1 MIYSSWDGDLDSLKL
16 VLLGHFLPFY
26 PPKNQ
31 KIKIFKKWKSFKDTI
46 LQLQSYDVW
55 FLRCRVKQTEFFVV
69 VDHFLPFYP
78 PNNLKI
84 KILKKQKILSGDI
97 IILYMHHKWESYIWF
112 LRYGAQQT
120 KFFVILD
127 HFLPFSSTNNPKNKK
142 LEKIEKKNREG
153 IIILHKCTK
162 NHDHKL
168 HCSCDWWMTDVILI
182 FH

>member
-16 VLLGHFLPFY
+16 VILGHFFHFY
-26 PPKNQ
+26 SPKNQ

-78 PNNLKI
+78 PNNLN
-84 KILKKQKILSGDI
+84 I
-97 IILYMHHKWESYIWF
+97 IILYMYHKWQSYIWF

-142 LEKIEKKNREG
+142 LEKIEKKIVKVSLFYTSVPKIMMINY
-153 IIILHKCTK
+153 TVPA
-162 NHDHKL
+162 
-168 HCSCDWWMTDVILI
+168 TDAWQM
-182 FH
+182 

>member
-16 VLLGHFLPFY
+16 VILGHFLPFY
-26 PPKNQ
+26 SPKNQ

-84 KILKKQKILSGDI
+84 KILKKQKKLSGDI
-97 IILYMHHKWESYIWF
+97 IILYMYHKWQSYIWF

-142 LEKIEKKNREG
+142 LEKIAKKIVKVSLFYTSVPKIMMINY
-153 IIILHKCTK
+153 TVPA
-162 NHDHKL
+162 
-168 HCSCDWWMTDVILI
+168 TDAWQM
-182 FH
+182 

>member
-16 VLLGHFLPFY
+16 VILGHFLPFY
-26 PPKNQ
+26 SPKNQ

-84 KILKKQKILSGDI
+84 KILKKQKKLSGDI
-97 IILYMHHKWESYIWF
+97 IILYMYHKWQSYIWF

-142 LEKIEKKNREG
+142 LEKIEKKIVKVSLFYTSVPKIMMINYTVPAIEA
-153 IIILHKCTK
+153 
-162 NHDHKL
+162 
-168 HCSCDWWMTDVILI
+168 WQM
-182 FH
+182 

>member
-1 MIYSSWDGDLDSLKL
+1 MKKNLIFTMLHFFKKNKEQLAVSLYDLQFLRWR

-31 KIKIFKKWKSFKDTI
+31 KTKIFKKWKSFKDTI

-55 FLRCRVKQTEFFVV
+55 FLRCRVKQTEFVVV

-97 IILYMHHKWESYIWF
+97 MILYMHHKWQSYMWF
-112 LRYGAQQT
+112 LRYGA
-120 KFFVILD
+120 
-127 HFLPFSSTNNPKNKK
+127 
-142 LEKIEKKNREG
+142 
-153 IIILHKCTK
+153 
-162 NHDHKL
+162 
-168 HCSCDWWMTDVILI
+168 
-182 FH
+182 